1 MNRLAAS
8 LAIGCAALLFATTA
22 NAETVED
29 LKRELAAKKAYIA
42 KLERR
47 LRDLEQRPPAP
58 KPTLV
63 TAPVAPP
70 PPRVAVAPAPPPSP
84 EDDEMERALE
94 RTLVREGALV
104 LPPWT
109 FEVTPQFSY
118 AHWDS
123 VQDPFIRNSYNAGLS
138 FRMGLPWTSQVT
150 VSLPYVWNEG
160 RDPFPSSSG
169 LSDAGV
175 LLSKELLIDDGGWVP
190 NLVGSVGW
198 TSPTSRGS
206 AFSPIPYVSG
216 FQGGLTASKRLDPLV
231 VFLGASYFSSASRDI
246 ALTQDNPS
254 DVAGLRV
261 GGSLAISPS
270 TSITT
275 GFNVAYLTN
284 PHFTD
289 FVVSNSDRVLSTVD
303 VGFSTI
309 VWARTL
315 LNVTAQF
322 GITGH
327 VPDFRVITSLPI
339 RF

>member
-1 MNRLAAS
+1 MNCFAAS
-8 LAIGCAALLFATTA
+8 LPIACAAAMFATTA
-22 NAETVED
+22 SADTVED
-29 LKRELAAKKAYIA
+29 LKYELAAKKAYIA

-47 LRDLEQRPPAP
+47 LRDLEKRAALRPTP
-58 KPTLV
+58 V
-63 TAPVAPP
+63 MAPVAPP
-70 PPRVAVAPAPPPSP
+70 PSRVAVAAAPPPSP
-84 EDDEMERALE
+84 EDEEMERALE

-109 FEVTPQFSY
+109 FELTPQLSY

-123 VQDPFIRNSYNAGLS
+123 VQDPYIRNSYSAELS

-150 VSLPYVWNEG
+150 VSLPYVWDEG
-160 RDPFPSSSG
+160 RESSSSSSG

-206 AFSPIPYVSG
+206 AFTPIPYVSG
-216 FQGGLTASKRLDPLV
+216 FQAGFTASKRVDPLV

-246 ALTQDNPS
+246 SLSNPS

-261 GGSLAISPS
+261 GASLAISPS

-284 PHFTD
+284 PHFTTD
-289 FVVSNSDRVLSTVD
+289 FVMPNSDRVLSTVD

-309 VWARTL
+309 VWTRTL

-322 GITGH
+322 GVTGH
-327 VPDFRVITSLPI
+327 VPDVRVITSLPI

>member
-1 MNRLAAS
+1 MSCFAAS
-8 LAIGCAALLFATTA
+8 LAIACAVAMFATTA
-22 NAETVED
+22 NADTVED
-29 LKRELAAKKAYIA
+29 LKHELAAKKAYIA

-70 PPRVAVAPAPPPSP
+70 APGVAVAPAPPPSP

-109 FEVTPQFSY
+109 FELTPQFSY

-123 VQDPFIRNSYNAGLS
+123 VQDPFIRNSYSAGLS

-206 AFSPIPYVSG
+206 AFTPIPYVSG
-216 FQGGLTASKRLDPLV
+216 FQAGLTASKRLDPIV
-231 VFLGASYFSSASRDI
+231 VFLGASYFSSTSRDI
-246 ALTQDNPS
+246 ALTQNNPS
-254 DVAGLRV
+254 DVQR
-261 GGSLAISPS
+261 I
-270 TSITT
+270 
-275 GFNVAYLTN
+275 
-284 PHFTD
+284 
-289 FVVSNSDRVLSTVD
+289 
-303 VGFSTI
+303 
-309 VWARTL
+309 ARL
-315 LNVTAQF
+315 
-322 GITGH
+322 
-327 VPDFRVITSLPI
+327 
-339 RF
+339 

>member
-8 LAIGCAALLFATTA
+8 LAMACAAALFATIA

-70 PPRVAVAPAPPPSP
+70 APGVAVAPAPPPSP

-109 FEVTPQFSY
+109 FELTPQFSY

-123 VQDPFIRNSYNAGLS
+123 VQDPFIRNSYSAGLS

-175 LLSKELLIDDGGWVP
+175 LFSKELLIDDGGWVP
-190 NLVGSVGW
+190 NLVGSIGW
-198 TSPTSRGS
+198 TSPTSQGS

-216 FQGGLTASKRLDPLV
+216 FQAGLTTSKRLDPLV
-231 VFLGASYFSSASRDI
+231 FLI
-246 ALTQDNPS
+246 
-254 DVAGLRV
+254 
-261 GGSLAISPS
+261 
-270 TSITT
+270 
-275 GFNVAYLTN
+275 
-284 PHFTD
+284 
-289 FVVSNSDRVLSTVD
+289 
-303 VGFSTI
+303 
-309 VWARTL
+309 
-315 LNVTAQF
+315 
-322 GITGH
+322 GITRH
-327 VPDFRVITSLPI
+327 CTNARQPFRYRRTSGGWFPRDQSEHLSYDGL
-339 RF
+339 